1 MTWLL
6 FALKCR
12 PIQVEILEVNDESRF
27 YAQSEENWIKTS
39 SKKNPRILYHDSG
52 VLFVY
57 WSRKVYS
64 RYACIIKLKWK
75 NTEKSL
81 CNESYTPFDLDKPYI
96 FGLKLI
102 LSSGA
107 RPTWP
112 TWAGAWT
119 APHSTTSLS
128 SATSTRTW

>member
-1 MTWLL
+1 MTIICSEMSSYSGGDSRSERW
-6 FALKCR
+6 K
-12 PIQVEILEVNDESRF
+12 QILRSIWGKLNQNIFER
-27 YAQSEENWIKTS
+27 KT
-39 SKKNPRILYHDSG
+39 RILYHDSG